1 MAKDTQEK
9 SSLTKDRL
17 LWSALIPQFILLL
30 LSMLWI
36 NFSPKDNVVN
46 YFNIDLW
53 VIVEGLL
60 AGTGLAIA
68 GYGFYIFCKKTK
80 KLYATVELFE
90 NILAPSFSILNS
102 FDIIV
107 LSLFASFCEEIFFR
121 GLVLPK
127 FSIFI
132 ASIAFG
138 LLHLPSWKYW
148 IYTVWATLS
157 GFVLG
162 WLFIVSNSLWLPII
176 AHATNNIIG
185 MFMLKKLKPN

>member
-1 MAKDTQEK
+1 MTKDTQQK

-36 NFSPKDNVVN
+36 NFSSKDNVVN

-53 VIVEGLL
+53 IIFEGLL
-60 AGTGLAIA
+60 GGTGLAIA

-148 IYTVWATLS
+148 IYTAWATLS

>member
-1 MAKDTQEK
+1 MTKDTQQK

-53 VIVEGLL
+53 IIFEGLL

-107 LSLFASFCEEIFFR
+107 LSLFASFSGDLCSLNSASLLLALLLDFCIYPA
-121 GLVLPK
+121 GNTG
-127 FSIFI
+127 FI
-132 ASIAFG
+132 QHG
-138 LLHLPSWKYW
+138 PHCQD
-148 IYTVWATLS
+148 
-157 GFVLG
+157 
-162 WLFIVSNSLWLPII
+162 LF
-176 AHATNNIIG
+176 
-185 MFMLKKLKPN
+185 